1 MKRFLWL
8 SLGFLLLSCQAQ
20 STKTLIYLLDDDKV
34 LTLQVDSNT
43 PAAILAQA
51 GVRAEGPLAALSPAD
66 KIHFNG
72 VDLPADFSLPPGGP
86 YTLQIRRAHKLTL
99 VTPDGQTS
107 FETTAATIGQA
118 LAQTGLQLYAS
129 DAIEPALETP
139 LKADSTVTYRPA
151 REITFSVDG
160 ETVAVKSSALTV
172 GQALASAGIPLLGL
186 DKSLPAESDPLPA
199 DGQIRVV
206 RVNEVVSL
214 VEKSIPFSK
223 KYEYSAD
230 LAVGTQKVLQAGEAG
245 LMVSRVRVRYEDG
258 VEVERTTE
266 AETLTRQPKE
276 SIVSLGTLVT
286 VQTLD
291 VPGGQIQYWRA
302 VQMYATSYSPC
313 RSGTSKCSSGTAS
326 GIPVRRGVVAMTRAF
341 YNQLAGTQVY
351 VPGYGV
357 AVIGDVGGGFPDGR
371 LWIDL
376 GYSDE
381 DWQNWG
387 GMVTVYFLAPA
398 PASIPDILN

>member
-1 MKRFLWL
+1 MKRFVW
-8 SLGFLLLSCQAQ
+8 LLLSFLLISCQPPNA
-20 STKTLIYLLDDDKV
+20 KTTIYLLDRDK
-34 LTLQVDSNT
+34 LLIRQSDST
-43 PAAILAQA
+43 TTAAILARA
-51 GVRAEGPLAALSPAD
+51 GVTLSPAD

-72 VDLPADFSLPPGGP
+72 VDLPADFSLPSGGP
-86 YTLQIRRAHKLTL
+86 YTLQIRRAHTLTL

-107 FETTAATIGQA
+107 FQTTAANVGQA
-118 LAQTGLQLYAS
+118 LAGTGLHLYAA

-139 LKADSTVTYRPA
+139 VKADITVTYRPA
-151 REITFSVDG
+151 RELVVSADG
-160 ETVAVKSSALTV
+160 QTVTVKSSALTV
-172 GQALASAGIPLLGL
+172 GQALASAGVPLLGL

-199 DGQIRVV
+199 DGQVKIIRVS
-206 RVNEVVSL
+206 EVVSL
-214 VEKSIPFSK
+214 VEKSIPFAK
-223 KYEYSAD
+223 KFEYSAD
-230 LAVGTQKVLQAGEAG
+230 LAVGAQKVLQAGEPG
-245 LMVSRVRVRYEDG
+245 LMVSRVRVRYEND
-258 VEVERTTE
+258 VEVERVTE
-266 AETLTRQPKE
+266 AETLVRQPKD
-276 SIVSLGTLVT
+276 SVVSLGTQVT

-302 VQMYATSYSPC
+302 VQIYATSYSPC

-326 GIPVRRGVVAMTRAF
+326 GIPVKHGVVAMTRGL
-341 YNQLAGTQVY
+341 YNQLAGSQVY

-357 AVIGDVGGGFPDGR
+357 GVIGDVGGGFPDGR

>member
-1 MKRFLWL
+1 MKRLVW
-8 SLGFLLLSCQAQ
+8 LLLVLALVSCQPQ
-20 STKTLIYLLDDDKV
+20 SAKTTIYLLDGDKV
-34 LTLQVDSNT
+34 LNLQVDSNT
-43 PAAILAQA
+43 LADILALA
-51 GVRAEGPLAALSPAD
+51 GVTLTPAD

-86 YTLQIRRAHKLTL
+86 YTLQIRRAHTLTL
-99 VTPDGQTS
+99 VTLDGQTS
-107 FETTAATIGQA
+107 FQTTAATVGQA
-118 LAQTGLQLYAS
+118 LAQTGLQLYAA
-129 DAIEPALETP
+129 DYIEPALETP
-139 LKADSTVTYRPA
+139 VTADLTVTYRPA
-151 REITFSVDG
+151 RELVISVDG
-160 ETVAVKSSALTV
+160 ETVTVKSSALTV

-186 DKSLPAESDPLPA
+186 DQSLPGESDLLPA
-199 DGQIRVV
+199 DGQIKVIRVT
-206 RVNEVVSL
+206 ETVSL

-230 LAVGTQKVLQAGEAG
+230 LAVGTQKVIQVGEPG

-266 AETLTRQPKE
+266 AETLVRQPKD
-276 SIVSLGTLVT
+276 SLVSLGTQVT

-313 RSGTSKCSSGTAS
+313 RSGTSSCSYGTAS
-326 GIPVRRGVVAMTRAF
+326 GLPVKHGVVAMARAL

-351 VPGYGV
+351 IPGYGV
-357 AVIGDVGGGFPDGR
+357 GVIGDVGGGFPDGR

-381 DWQNWG
+381 DWQNWS

-398 PASIPDILN
+398 PATIPDILN

>member
-1 MKRFLWL
+1 MLVSCQPQNAKSTIYILDGDHVL
-8 SLGFLLLSCQAQ
+8 SLQA
-20 STKTLIYLLDDDKV
+20 
-34 LTLQVDSNT
+34 DSNT
-43 PAAILAQA
+43 PASILAQA
-51 GVRAEGPLAALSPAD
+51 GVTLSPAD

-86 YTLQIRRAHKLTL
+86 YTLQIRRAHTLTL

-107 FETTAATIGQA
+107 FETTEASVGQA
-118 LAQTGLQLYAS
+118 LAQTGLQLYAA
-129 DAIEPALETP
+129 DYVGPPIETP
-139 LKADSTVTYRPA
+139 LKADITVTYRPA
-151 REITFSVDG
+151 RDLAISVSG
-160 ETVAVKSSALTV
+160 KTVTVKSSAQTV

-186 DKSLPAESDPLPA
+186 DKSLPGESDPLPA
-199 DGQIRVV
+199 DGQIKVIRIT
-206 RVNEVVSL
+206 ETVSL

-223 KYEYSAD
+223 KYEYSSD
-230 LAVGTQKVLQAGEAG
+230 VAVGSQKVLQVGEPG

-258 VEVERTTE
+258 AEVERVTE
-266 AETLTRQPKE
+266 AETLVRPPKD
-276 SIVSLGTLVT
+276 SLVSLGTQVT

-313 RSGTSKCSSGTAS
+313 RSGTSSCSYGTAS
-326 GIPVRRGVVAMTRAF
+326 GIPVKHGVVAMARSL

-376 GYSDE
+376 GYSDD

-398 PASIPDILN
+398 PATIPGILQ

>member
-1 MKRFLWL
+1 
-8 SLGFLLLSCQAQ
+8 
-20 STKTLIYLLDDDKV
+20 
-34 LTLQVDSNT
+34 VDG
-43 PAAILAQA
+43 I
-51 GVRAEGPLAALSPAD
+51 
-66 KIHFNG
+66 
-72 VDLPADFSLPPGGP
+72 
-86 YTLQIRRAHKLTL
+86 
-99 VTPDGQTS
+99 
-107 FETTAATIGQA
+107 
-118 LAQTGLQLYAS
+118 
-129 DAIEPALETP
+129 
-139 LKADSTVTYRPA
+139 TVT
-151 REITFSVDG
+151 
-160 ETVAVKSSALTV
+160 VKSSAQTV

-186 DKSLPAESDPLPA
+186 DKSLPGESDPLPA
-199 DGQIRVV
+199 GGQIKVI
-206 RVNEVVSL
+206 RVNEVVTL
-214 VEKSIPFSK
+214 AEKSIPFSK

-230 LAVGTQKVLQAGEAG
+230 LAVGTQKVLQAGEPG

-266 AETLTRQPKE
+266 AETLVRQPKD
-276 SIVSLGTLVT
+276 SLVSLGTQVT

-313 RSGTSKCSSGTAS
+313 RSGTSKCSYGTAS
-326 GIPVRRGVVAMTRAF
+326 GIPVKHGVVAMTRAL

-398 PASIPDILN
+398 PASIPDSLN

>member
-1 MKRFLWL
+1 MKRLLWL
-8 SLGFLLLSCQAQ
+8 LLAFTLISCQPQ
-20 STKTLIYLLDDDKV
+20 SIKTTVYLLDGDKV
-34 LTLQVDSNT
+34 LNLQADSNT

-51 GVRAEGPLAALSPAD
+51 GVTLSPAD
-66 KIHFNG
+66 KIYFNG
-72 VDLPADFSLPPGGP
+72 VDLPADFSLPSGGP
-86 YTLQIRRAHKLTL
+86 YTLQIRRAHTLTL
-99 VTPDGQTS
+99 FTPDGQTS
-107 FETTAATIGQA
+107 FQTTAATVGQA
-118 LAQTGLQLYAS
+118 LAQIGLQLYAA
-129 DAIEPALETP
+129 DYIEPPVETP
-139 LKADSTVTYRPA
+139 VKTDLPVTYRPA
-151 REITFSVDG
+151 REITVSVDG
-160 ETVAVKSSALTV
+160 KTVTVKSSALTV
-172 GQALASAGIPLLGL
+172 GQALVSVGIPLLGL
-186 DKSLPAESDPLPA
+186 DKSLPGESDSLPTN
-199 DGQIRVV
+199 GQIKVIRVS
-206 RVNEVVSL
+206 EVVTL

-223 KYEYSAD
+223 KYEYSSD
-230 LAVGTQKVLQAGEAG
+230 LAAGSQKVLQVGEAG

-266 AETLTRQPKE
+266 AETLVRPPKD
-276 SIVSLGTLVT
+276 SLVSLGTQVT

-291 VPGGQIQYWRA
+291 VPGGQIQYWHA

-313 RSGTSKCSSGTAS
+313 RSGTSKCSYGTAS
-326 GIPVRRGVVAMTRAF
+326 GLPVKRGVVAMARAL

-351 VPGYGV
+351 IPGYGV

-398 PASIPDILN
+398 PTTIPNVLQ

>member
-1 MKRFLWL
+1 MKHLLWL
-8 SLGFLLLSCQAQ
+8 LLAFMLVSCQPQNA
-20 STKTLIYLLDDDKV
+20 KTTIYILDGDRV
-34 LTLQVDSNT
+34 LSLQADSNI

-51 GVRAEGPLAALSPAD
+51 GVALSPVD
-66 KIHFNG
+66 KIYFNG
-72 VDLPADFSLPPGGP
+72 VDLPVDFSLPSGGP
-86 YTLQIRRAHKLTL
+86 YTLQIRRAHILTL

-107 FETTAATIGQA
+107 FQTTATTVGQA
-118 LAQTGLQLYAS
+118 LVQTGLQLYAA
-129 DAIEPALETP
+129 DYVEPAVETP
-139 LKADSTVTYRPA
+139 LKADLTVTYRPA
-151 REITFSVDG
+151 RELTISVDG
-160 ETVAVKSSALTV
+160 KTVTVKSSAQTV
-172 GQALASAGIPLLGL
+172 GQALASAGTPLLGL
-186 DKSLPAESDPLPA
+186 DKSLPGESDPLPA
-199 DGQIRVV
+199 DGQIKVI
-206 RVNEVVSL
+206 RVNEVVTL
-214 VEKSIPFSK
+214 AEKSIPFSK

-230 LAVGTQKVLQAGEAG
+230 LAVGTQKVLQAGEPG

-258 VEVERTTE
+258 IEVDRTTE
-266 AETLTRQPKE
+266 AETLVREPKD
-276 SIVSLGTLVT
+276 SLVSLGTQVT

-313 RSGTSKCSSGTAS
+313 RSGTSKCSYGTAS
-326 GIPVRRGVVAMTRAF
+326 GIPVKHGVVAMTRAL

-376 GYSDE
+376 GYSDD

-387 GMVTVYFLAPA
+387 SMVTVYFLAPA
-398 PASIPDILN
+398 PASIPDSLN